1 MARDPKRYK
10 YPDELLENFK
20 DQIIKMMKT
29 ATEIPKDNLISIPS
43 VDGLGEEISHRR
55 GWIISSAYESS

>member
-55 GWIISSAYESS
+55 G